1 MIKKDECQS
10 DSFSIRQDYIG
21 KMKIYMKKLFC
32 IAVLLCFV
40 HLLSAQSVVR
50 GRVVDKKGLPIP
62 GARVSVPGDN
72 ESVLSEFDGS
82 YKIIVRDSTEKLVVD
97 YVGYNT
103 RKVKLSK
110 ADNVVLNKTDAWND
124 VRGNNWMVALQMVFP
139 EYTRIND
146 KLQPLMPSYGAMFGW
161 CRKAGAYVKVL
172 WRNGR
177 PSIESTFHPLGL
189 WTTGEHDSAYK
200 ALIAGAMFRL
210 KSPFH
215 LYVGVG
221 TARWD
226 VSYEVSN
233 MGYIEYDLYGCSQWN
248 LAFDAGI
255 AFKIRYFILNGG
267 IQYYPAGIGV
277 VGNFGIGMSF

>member
-1 MIKKDECQS
+1 
-10 DSFSIRQDYIG
+10 
-21 KMKIYMKKLFC
+21 
-32 IAVLLCFV
+32 
-40 HLLSAQSVVR
+40 
-50 GRVVDKKGLPIP
+50 
-62 GARVSVPGDN
+62 
-72 ESVLSEFDGS
+72 
-82 YKIIVRDSTEKLVVD
+82 
-97 YVGYNT
+97 
-103 RKVKLSK
+103 
-110 ADNVVLNKTDAWND
+110 
-124 VRGNNWMVALQMVFP
+124 MVAFQIAFP
-139 EYTRIND
+139 EFVRIND

-172 WRNGR
+172 WREGV
-177 PSIESTFHPLGL
+177 SSTESALHPYDL
-189 WTTGEHDSAYK
+189 WMTGEHDSAYK
-200 ALIAGAMFRL
+200 ALIAGTMFRL